1 MTHPP
6 RPSIVLITGATSGF
20 GAACARRFAEDGA
33 RLVLAGRRA
42 ERLEDLRRE
51 LSVPTLLIPLDVR
64 DRGAVA
70 AALGALPAD
79 FAAVDVLVNSAGLAA
94 GLDPA
99 DRADLDDWDVMIDTN
114 VKGLLYVTRAVL
126 PGMVE
131 RDRGHIVNLG
141 SVAGTYPYPGGN
153 VYGATKAFV
162 HQLSLDLRA
171 DLVGK
176 NVRMT
181 SIEPGMAETEFSVVR
196 FSGDEA
202 RAKAVYRGI
211 QALRPEDIA
220 DAIHWAVTRPAHVN
234 INRIEVMPTMQA
246 FGPFAVSRREGA

>member
-1 MTHPP
+1 MTAPL
-6 RPSIVLITGATSGF
+6 RPAIVLITGATSGF

-33 RLVLAGRRA
+33 RLVLVGRRA
-42 ERLEDLRRE
+42 ERLDALRRE
-51 LSVPTLLIPLDVR
+51 LSAPALAVPLDVR
-64 DRGAVA
+64 DRAAVA
-70 AALGALPAD
+70 RALGELPAE

-99 DRADLDDWDVMIDTN
+99 DRADLDDWDAMIDTN

-162 HQLSLDLRA
+162 HQLSVDLRA
-171 DLVGK
+171 DLIGK
-176 NVRMT
+176 SIRVT
-181 SIEPGMAETEFSVVR
+181 SVEPGMAETEFSEVR
-196 FSGDEA
+196 FGGDKD
-202 RAKAVYRGI
+202 RAKAVYRGL
-211 QALRPEDIA
+211 QALRAEDVA
-220 DAIHWAVTRPAHVN
+220 DAIHWVATRPAHVN
-234 INRIEVMPTMQA
+234 VNRLEVMPTMQA
-246 FGPFAVSRREGA
+246 FGPFAVSRRD